1 MIETGLR
8 PLLSPLYHF
17 HEPVTASLHDPFI
30 HASDNERISIP
41 SIIKMAKAFLM
52 HKRLLNPRS
61 QLPLL
66 RLLAVVKVGIH
77 HVE

>member
-30 HASDNERISIP
+30 HARDYEGIPIP
-41 SIIKMAKAFLM
+41 SIIKMAKAFLLNE
-52 HKRLLNPRS
+52 RLLKPRS

>member
-1 MIETGLR
+1 MFETSFR

-30 HASDNERISIP
+30 HTSDYERIPIP

-52 HKRLLNPRS
+52 HERLLKPRS
-61 QLPLL
+61 ELPLL